1 MRLRGKHSHAYGYE
15 RTTKVTARREMSRLM
30 TVTQAHVCWRTKA
43 SIQDPSAPLPPPRA
57 ASAGWLLSKSWFLQ
71 DHCLLQLPP
80 PPKKDSERPKRGAC
94 VSLGDPSGKG
104 PDVLLAVLSG
114 QQRKVFSL
122 GCAVSF
128 LASASLETKL
138 NSLLSLSRYIFHNS
152 SCAIHSWIDE
162 LSGLCASVKQR
173 HLTWKSFLQGNRPI
187 WAKSKQD

>member
-1 MRLRGKHSHAYGYE
+1 MHMDMKGQQRWPRGERSAVLWQLLRLTCAGGPRQASRIPFLPRPHHVQHLQVDFWANRGFF
-15 RTTKVTARREMSRLM
+15 RTTVYGNS
-30 TVTQAHVCWRTKA
+30 
-43 SIQDPSAPLPPPRA
+43 PP
-57 ASAGWLLSKSWFLQ
+57 KK
-71 DHCLLQLPP
+71 
-80 PPKKDSERPKRGAC
+80 KKDSERPKRGTC

-114 QQRKVFSL
+114 QQRKVSSL

>member
-1 MRLRGKHSHAYGYE
+1 MYMKGQQRWPQGERWAVLWQLLITCAGGPRQAPRVPLLPHSHHVQHLQVDSWANHGFFGTTVYCNPSPKI
-15 RTTKVTARREMSRLM
+15 RFRKTKVG
-30 TVTQAHVCWRTKA
+30 
-43 SIQDPSAPLPPPRA
+43 P
-57 ASAGWLLSKSWFLQ
+57 
-71 DHCLLQLPP
+71 
-80 PPKKDSERPKRGAC
+80 C

-114 QQRKVFSL
+114 QQRKVSSL

-128 LASASLETKL
+128 LASTSLEMKL
-138 NSLLSLSRYIFHNS
+138 NSLLSLSRYIFHNK

-162 LSGLCASVKQR
+162 LSGLCVSVKQR